1 MLPHYNCT
9 LAGLLESFEV
19 EVWVV
24 KVSGQSRDIVFKNR
38 RPKRNVNATI
48 FASSRLLLTTLQ
60 LCWILCSDGE
70 CYYFVLNIDHRWAI
84 IRLHQPFMLNI
95 KTGPSGRNSPSPAN
109 SVASIFR
116 SYHMA
121 LLILSLPRLATT
133 THGRKSQLQFTTLLL
148 ESFGLIRCGQKPL
161 LKFKLKFYASAANIL
176 ISDSW
181 VD

>member
-1 MLPHYNCT
+1 MLPHYK
-9 LAGLLESFEV
+9 ESFEV
-19 EVWVV
+19 DVWVV

-38 RPKRNVNATI
+38 HPKRNVNATI
-48 FASSRLLLTTLQ
+48 FASSQLLLTTLQ
-60 LCWILCSDGE
+60 LCWILCSE

-109 SVASIFR
+109 SVANIFR

-133 THGRKSQLQFTTLLL
+133 THGRKLQLQFTTLLL
-148 ESFGLIRCGQKPL
+148 ESFGLIRCDQKPL
-161 LKFKLKFYASAANIL
+161 LKLKLKFYASAANIL
-176 ISDSW
+176 ISNSW